1 MGLMLGKI
9 DETTMI
15 IHDVFALPVEGTE
28 TRVNAHTQAYEY
40 MSKFVND
47 KQHVHRLENAIGKFR
62 GIFAICKKIAGNSV
76 TRYSPQLIVC
86 TLSWCLR
93 E

>member
-1 MGLMLGKI
+1 MLGKI

-62 GIFAICKKIAGNSV
+62 EIFAICIPGGNLSL
-76 TRYSPQLIVC
+76 TRK
-86 TLSWCLR
+86 
-93 E
+93 EA